1 MFTLKNANGINCTIY
16 TLTIHY
22 RTERHDYLKMESL
35 FIGLEGLH
43 TCMESCYE
51 AIHDTYNG
59 LIPKHY
65 IEKVE
70 VTETYICGTC
80 YKY

>member
-1 MFTLKNANGINCTIY
+1 MFTLKNSNGINCTIY

-22 RTERHDYLKMESL
+22 TTERYDYLTMESQ
-35 FIGLEGLH
+35 FIGLCGLH
-43 TCMESCYE
+43 TCLESCID

-59 LIPKHY
+59 LLPKHY

-70 VTETYICGTC
+70 VKKTYICGTC
-80 YKY
+80 DKY

>member
-22 RTERHDYLKMESL
+22 KDNDGHWFSMDNH

-43 TCMESCYE
+43 TCMESCFK

>member
-16 TLTIHY
+16 TLTIHHT
-22 RTERHDYLKMESL
+22 TENHDYLKMECQ
-35 FIGLEGLH
+35 FIGLCGLH
-43 TCMESCYE
+43 TCLESCIN
-51 AIHDTYNG
+51 AIHNDHDG
-59 LIPKHY
+59 LLPKRY